1 MAENNTAAG
10 EERLRR
16 AMAAVLQLQQRN
28 AELENRQ
35 TEPVAIVSMAC
46 RLPGGID
53 TPEKYWSLLARGEDA
68 IGPFPQ
74 RWDDLDLYD
83 ADPGAPG
90 KSYAREGGF
99 LTDLERFDADFF
111 GITPREALSM
121 DPQQRLVLE
130 TAWEA
135 LERGAIPPGALSG
148 SRTGVYLG
156 AMRSDYGTGQS
167 DLESLDGYQGTGISG
182 SVVSGRLSYQ
192 LGLQGPAVT
201 VDTACSSSLVA
212 IHMACAA
219 LRAGECDTALAG
231 GVTVMS
237 SPALFVESSR
247 LGAMAPDGRCKSFSA
262 QADGGGWSEG
272 CGMLVLKR
280 LSAAQR
286 DGDRIWAVIRGS
298 AVNQDGRSQG
308 LTAPNG
314 PAQQRVIRAALA
326 AARLTSAD
334 IDAVDAHGTGTPLG
348 DPIEAGALAEVFG
361 PGRAADRPL
370 LLGSSKSNIGHTQ
383 AAAGVAGVIKMVLAL
398 HNGQLPKSLHT
409 EQPSPHI
416 AWEDSG
422 LRLLDEAYPWKRGAR
437 PRRAGASS
445 FGISGTNAHLI
456 LEEAPQPSPDE
467 DAAPEPVRPLTQA
480 YPIVVSAPDPQ
491 ALRAQARRWADWFA
505 EHPSQP
511 MPATA
516 RAAALGRTHFTAR
529 AAVLAHDS
537 EEAHSALRALADGL
551 PHENLV
557 DAEAEERGKVVFV
570 FPGHGSQWREMG
582 RRLLADS
589 EVFAQTVDACDRAF
603 GPWMDWSVRDL
614 LAVEEQPDLP
624 FDRLDVLQPAL
635 FTMAMGLTAVWRTL
649 GLEPAAVVGSSQ
661 GEVPAAVVAGALSL
675 DDAAKIVAL
684 RSQALLRECSG
695 RGAMALVELPAAE
708 VEELITPYGDA
719 LSVALVNT
727 PGSTVVSGDPEAVDA
742 LLAGLEGRD
751 VFCRRLSA
759 DAAGHCA
766 HVDPILPGLAED
778 FAGIHP
784 TEWAIPFYSTVTG
797 GVLEGTAL
805 DGAYWCRNLRE
816 TVRMD
821 RALGKLVADG
831 FGVFVEISAHPVLG
845 MPLTGATA
853 DSGGIVVGTLRRD
866 QGGTAEF
873 MRSLGALHAQGHEVD
888 WERVLGSGERRHL
901 PQLPTYAFQGH
912 RFWFGAPRRAT
923 PDGTAGR
930 EATAGFHDTAADA
943 APDDLRGRLAA
954 LPAQTALT
962 QLTDLV
968 REEAA
973 ALLGVAEPV
982 PADRRLRELGLDS
995 IMGLQLRNR
1004 LGRLARLT
1012 LPTNVAFAHPTARE
1026 IAAHLLGIIHG
1037 DLEPA
1042 DDTLPLERAAQ
1053 RAIHPA
1059 TEGQR
1064 RLWFL
1069 EQMEPGSAQYNAP
1082 VSLRMARPLDPGLLS
1097 RALTHLMRG
1106 HEALRTGL
1114 EVRDGELVQIVHEN
1128 VVPPFTHED
1137 LSASDPAGAAVRERV
1152 RAEERAP
1159 FALSGQSLL
1168 RLLLLDVPGGEQLLC
1183 LTMHHAISDG
1193 WSLTLILD
1201 QLHTLYEELARG
1213 TDPAAAP
1220 APHHLGDYARWQQ
1233 RAVGENHFATGLE
1246 YFAAE
1251 LDGMSRIDLQQQQHT
1266 ATAESGTVDFTVPE
1280 ELRRALEELAARSGV
1295 TPYTVYAGA
1304 FALLLARSTDSYDF
1318 GLGTIWANRHLAGT
1332 EDLIGF
1338 LVNTLPLRCDLTG
1351 DPTFEELLASMAA
1364 RIERLSGH
1372 QDVPLTEVVRVAA
1385 GSRTGEENP
1394 LFRVLFNYRATTL
1407 PALGDGPDAWV
1418 PSPDTSVSG
1427 SPHGVAK
1434 SELGLTLAPGATGLV
1449 GELEY
1454 RTRILDP
1461 DTARRMTE
1469 NFRTLLAD
1477 LVRDPARPLSHF
1489 ELLGDEERTW
1499 FEQLTDRAVRAAG
1512 SHHDSALHLIL
1523 AQARTTPD
1531 AVALADA
1538 GQQLT
1543 YRETLLRAGAL
1554 SDRMRERGVT
1564 PRSLVGIHLPRSAD
1578 MVVAV
1583 LATWLTG
1590 AAYLP
1595 LDPAYPKA
1603 RLDHVAQDSGLTVVI
1618 STAQGA
1624 ADVSGHGVDVLI
1636 PDGRTP
1642 TATALPQPP
1651 AGLAPDDL
1659 AYVIYTSGSTG
1670 SPKGVMVEHDQFATF
1685 CRAMDE
1691 RVGGGP
1697 GHTWLAVTSLS
1708 FDISTLELLWT
1719 LTRGYRVVIAQGTV
1733 ADWSGYAHW
1742 APTHLQCTPSLAR
1755 MLLADTDGRALVR
1768 NLDRMLVGGEPLDR
1782 ALARKLTELLDGE
1795 LTNMYGPTE
1804 TTVWSSAW
1812 SVEPGEISLGE
1823 PLHGNRLYVLD
1834 RAGRRVP
1841 RGFRGELHIGGRAVT
1856 RGYLKRPE
1864 LTAERFLPDPFAGG
1878 PNARMYRTGD
1888 VVRYRGDGTVEFCGR
1903 TDSQV
1908 KLHGHRIEL
1917 GEIESVAAEHPAV
1930 AECAAVIRP
1939 DATDEPRL
1947 HLYWAP
1953 PPGREP
1959 SAPELPALLA
1969 QRLPAYM
1976 VPSYFVVLDELPHT
1990 PNKKIDKGAISLL
2003 PAPRALPAR
2012 AAAETGDEIERAV
2025 NEAWAQVLGR
2035 PVIDPD
2041 KGIFDL
2047 GADSMAALK
2056 AHKLMC
2062 TALDREFPL
2071 SALFRYPTARR
2082 LTGYLRGAP
2091 APAEEPLITEHA
2103 PRPQDDAVAI
2113 VGMACKLPGAPDV
2126 DTFWDN
2132 LRNGVESITYF
2143 TDEELIAAG
2152 VPREDLT
2159 HPDYVRARAVTE
2171 GADLFDAA
2179 FFDYSP
2185 AEAESM
2191 DPQHRLLLETSWQA
2205 FENAGIVP
2213 QDVKGKVSVFAGS
2226 GYGGYQQGET
2236 TDLSSFYRTMIG
2248 NKNDYLATRIAH
2260 RFNLRGP
2267 ALTVQ
2272 TACSTGL
2279 VATHLACESLR
2290 RGESDVALV
2299 GASSLTIPLVQGFV
2313 HQEGLVVSPD
2323 GKCRAFDEKGGGT
2336 VFGSGVGALVLRRLS
2351 DAEASGDRVYAV
2363 LRGSAVNNDGA
2374 GKAGFTAP
2382 SVDGQAYA
2390 IAQAQ
2395 AAAGF
2400 GASAIGYVEAHGTA
2414 TPLGDPIEVQA
2425 LQKVF
2430 GGADRTEPCA
2440 LGSVKTNIG
2449 HADATAGLA
2458 GLIKATLCVYHGQ
2471 LVPSLNYE
2479 HPNPEMGLDPDL
2491 FYVNTTLRPWKSDA
2505 PRRAGVSS
2513 FGIGG
2518 TNAHVVI
2525 DQAPQ
2530 PSTRPA
2536 PHGLPASGPV
2546 PILLSGKN
2554 DASLRDQAARWA
2566 DWLERQ
2572 PRTPVLDTART
2583 AAQRRTH
2590 FTERA
2595 MVHAG
2600 TAQQAAQALRAL
2612 SEDRPHADLARS
2624 AAAPRGRTVFV
2635 FPGQG
2640 AQWLGMGR
2648 ALMTDS
2654 PAFAET
2660 VQACDAAFAPLI
2672 GHSVTRLLQDEA
2684 VDDATLQRLDVLQ
2697 PLMFT
2702 MYVALSAAWHELGV
2716 RPDAVVGHSQGEVAA
2731 AVVAGA
2737 LTLEEGARI
2746 IAVRSHALHDVA
2758 GVGSMAVAE
2767 LPLAAVQERI
2777 APYGGRISVAAVNT
2791 PRSVAVSGDAD
2802 AIEDLLYSLD
2812 DDDVVCGRLEAPVA
2826 SHSHHMDALLPVIE
2840 AELAAL
2846 APRPAR
2852 VPFYSTVTGDVLDG
2866 SELGA
2871 GYWCRNLR
2879 EPVRL
2884 DQAQRQLLD
2893 TGHDIFVE
2901 VGPHPVL
2908 AMPLNE
2914 NSERAVVVG
2923 SLRRGCGGRSQ
2934 LLRNLGLLHV
2944 HGHRADWTT
2953 ALAAHG
2959 TAAVVDL
2966 PGYAFQRRS
2975 YWIDP
2980 PRHTTRSGT
2989 AAVDGSFWDAVGG
3002 GQSTRL
3008 AELLDAPD
3016 ALRHDIEKVFPL
3028 ITDWWHRQEAD
3039 AKLTSWLYEET
3050 WRLAPPSP
3058 AAATGL
3064 WVVAGTDRDTT
3075 QADAAEQALRAAGA
3089 DVHRMRA
3096 TDDRAAVRAA
3106 LSALPQ
3112 EPAGVLTFGSL
3123 DDTPGEGGVTEGLRT
3138 TLALLQGAAD
3148 TGLAPALWAITRG
3161 GVDIDGTEGVPH
3173 PSQALVTGL
3182 GRVAALEDPLRW
3194 GGTVDLPPE
3203 PHDDWATQLVAAL
3216 LAPDH
3221 EDQIALRPA
3230 GRFVRRLRNTT
3241 LGVGRAPWQ
3250 ARGTALIT
3258 GGQGALGRHL
3268 ARRLAAR
3275 GAERIVLA
3283 SRRTA
3288 MTPETESLR
3297 AELAGQGV
3305 RLSVEACDISDRSQV
3320 EELIA
3325 RIRDDDSPLTFVAH
3339 LAGISRMAPIGALTP
3354 QAMAEEAAAKVL
3366 GAQHLHEALAQHPL
3380 DAFVLYGSG
3389 ASLWGGAGQAV
3400 YGAANTALEALARHR
3415 RAAGLTAT
3423 VVHWGGWAEGGMVD
3437 ADTERKARSRGL
3449 RSMTPAV
3456 ALDALELALRTDTVV
3471 LGVADI
3477 DWPRFAPAYR
3487 AARPRPL
3494 IEEIEEARPAPE
3506 TGLAAGDPSAGRELR
3521 GALAAQSA
3529 EQRLR
3534 TVTDLVKS
3542 EAATVLGLA
3551 PPDVPDQQPL
3561 QELGLD
3567 SLMSVT
3573 IRKEL
3578 VRRTGLPV
3586 TTEVILRRASC
3597 AGIGAHLLDE
3607 LLPEPERTA
3616 AQPREKDP
3624 DPLLRVL
3631 KRAENPRARIFCVA
3645 GMGGTTGGNVP
3656 LIRHLPDDIE
3666 LVGIQLP
3673 GREARAGEPAADDM
3687 MALADHAV
3695 AALSGRM
3702 DIPFVLYGHSQGA
3715 WLCWEIAHR
3724 LAHRPGVPP
3733 VALVV
3738 ACALPPLAEPTAGLT
3753 RLAELTGD
3761 FDAAAPQEFAE
3772 IFDGLLPEEILRSE
3786 ELLAGYV
3793 ERLRADTVLADSHR
3807 AALNGVCRPAL
3818 GLPVF
3823 AVEGTRD
3830 PVLPEGSMKVWRELS
3845 TGPFTPSRI
3854 DGTHAA
3860 PIVNA
3865 EAMAGELL
3873 YAISQIATT
3882 AEENHA

>member
-1 MAENNTAAG
+1 MAENNTAAS

-16 AMAAVLQLQQRN
+16 AMTAVLQLQQRN
-28 AELENRQ
+28 TELENRQ

-74 RWDDLDLYD
+74 RWDGLDLYD
-83 ADPGAPG
+83 ADPAAPG

-99 LTDLERFDADFF
+99 LTDLDRFDADFF

-135 LERGAIPPGALSG
+135 LERGAIPPGALGG

-156 AMRSDYGTGQS
+156 AMRSDYATGQS

-272 CGMLVLKR
+272 CGLLVLKR

-286 DGDRIWAVIRGS
+286 DGDRILAVIRGS

-326 AARLTSAD
+326 AARLTPAD
-334 IDAVDAHGTGTPLG
+334 IDAIDAHGTGTPLG

-361 PGRAADRPL
+361 PGRAAGRPL

-383 AAAGVAGVIKMVLAL
+383 AAAGVAGVMKMVLAL
-398 HNGQLPKSLHT
+398 HHGQLPKSLHT

-416 AWEDSG
+416 AWQDSG
-422 LRLLDEAYPWKRGAR
+422 LRLLDRAHPWKPGAR

-456 LEEAPQPSPDE
+456 LEEAPQPPPDE
-467 DAAPEPVRPLTQA
+467 DTAPVPVRPHTQA
-480 YPIVVSAPDPQ
+480 YPVLVSAPGPQ

-511 MPATA
+511 IPETA
-516 RAAALGRTHFTAR
+516 RAAALGRTHLTAR

-537 EEAHSALRALADGL
+537 QEAHSALSALADGL
-551 PHENLV
+551 PHDNLF

-589 EVFAQTVDACDRAF
+589 EVFAQTVDACDRALR
-603 GPWMDWSVRDL
+603 PWTGWSVRDL
-614 LAVEEQPDLP
+614 LAVEEQPGLP
-624 FDRLDVLQPAL
+624 FERLDILQPAL
-635 FTMAMGLTAVWRTL
+635 FTMAMGLSAVWRAL

-719 LSVALVNT
+719 LSVSLVNT

-766 HVDPILPGLAED
+766 HVDPILPGLAQD
-778 FAGIHP
+778 LTALRP
-784 TEWAIPFYSTVTG
+784 APWAIPFYSTVTG
-797 GVLEGTAL
+797 TVLEGTAL
-805 DGAYWCRNLRE
+805 DGTYWCRNLRE

-821 RALGKLVADG
+821 RALGNLVADG

-845 MPLTGATA
+845 MPLTAATA
-853 DSGGIVVGTLRRD
+853 GSGGIVVGTLRRG
-866 QGGTAEF
+866 QGTTAEF
-873 MRSLGALHAQGHEVD
+873 MRSLGALHAQGHTVD
-888 WERVLGSGERRHL
+888 WEHVLGTGQRRHL

-912 RFWFGAPRRAT
+912 RFWAGAPRRSA
-923 PDGTAGR
+923 PHGAPGH
-930 EATAGFHDTAADA
+930 EATTQAHDTTADT
-943 APDDLRGRLAA
+943 APDDLRGRLTA
-954 LPAQTALT
+954 LPAPAALAH
-962 QLTDLV
+962 LTDLV
-968 REEAA
+968 RQEAA

-982 PADRRLRELGLDS
+982 PAGRRLRELGLDS

-1012 LPTNVAFAHPTARE
+1012 LPTDLAFAHPTAHE

-1037 DLEPA
+1037 GPEPA
-1042 DDTLPLERAAQ
+1042 DSTPPLQ
-1053 RAIHPA
+1053 RAGQRGIHPA

-1069 EQMEPGSAQYNAP
+1069 EQMEPGSPQYNAP
-1082 VSLRMARPLDPGLLS
+1082 VSLRITRPLDRALLS

-1114 EVRDGELVQIVHEN
+1114 EMRDGELVQIVHDDAA
-1128 VVPPFTHED
+1128 PPFTHED
-1137 LSASDPAGAAVRERV
+1137 LSASDPGGEAVRERV

-1159 FALSGQSLL
+1159 FDLSGHCLL
-1168 RLLLLDVPGGEQLLC
+1168 RLLLLDVPGGGQLLC

-1193 WSLTLILD
+1193 WSLTLLLD
-1201 QLHTLYEELARG
+1201 QLHTLYGELAHG
-1213 TDPAAAP
+1213 TGPGPAAGP
-1220 APHHLGDYARWQQ
+1220 APHHLGDYALWQQ
-1233 RAVGENHFATGLE
+1233 RAVADHHFAAGLE
-1246 YFAAE
+1246 YFTAE
-1251 LDGMSRIDLQQQQHT
+1251 LDGMSRIDLQPRHT
-1266 ATAESGTVDFTVPE
+1266 ATTGGGTVGFTVPE
-1280 ELRRALEELAARSGV
+1280 ELRRALEELAARNGV

-1304 FALLLARSTDSYDF
+1304 FALLLARSTGSYDF

-1351 DPTFEELLASMAA
+1351 DPTFEELLASLAA

-1372 QDVPLTEVVRVAA
+1372 QDVPLTEIVRVAA

-1394 LFRVLFNYRATTL
+1394 LFRVLFNYRATAL
-1407 PALGDGPDAWV
+1407 PVLGEGPDAWV

-1427 SPHGVAK
+1427 TPHGVAK
-1434 SELGLTLAPGATGLV
+1434 SELGLTLAPGTTGLA

-1454 RTRILDP
+1454 RDRMLDA

-1477 LVRDPARPLSHF
+1477 LARDPARPLSHF
-1489 ELLGDEERTW
+1489 ELLGDEEHAW
-1499 FEQLTDRAVRAAG
+1499 LEQPADHTAQPPGD
-1512 SHHDSALHLIL
+1512 HDSALHLIL
-1523 AQARTTPD
+1523 ARARTTPD

-1554 SDRMRERGVT
+1554 SDRLRERGVT

-1583 LATWLTG
+1583 LATWLAG
-1590 AAYLP
+1590 AAYVP
-1595 LDPAYPKA
+1595 LDPAYPRA
-1603 RLDHVAQDSGLTVVI
+1603 RLDHVTQDSGLTVVI
-1618 STAQGA
+1618 STPHGA
-1624 ADVSGHGVDVLI
+1624 ADVSGHGIDVLL
-1636 PDGRTP
+1636 PDSP
-1642 TATALPQPP
+1642 APAATELPQPP

-1697 GHTWLAVTSLS
+1697 GDTWLAVTSLS

-1719 LTRGYRVVIAQGTV
+1719 LTRGYRVVITQGTA

-1768 NLDRMLVGGEPLDR
+1768 GLDRMLVGGEPLDR
-1782 ALARKLTELLDGE
+1782 ALARSLTELLDGE

-1812 SVEPGEISLGE
+1812 SVEPGEISLGQ

-1834 RAGRRVP
+1834 PAGRRVP

-1856 RGYLKRPE
+1856 RGYLGRPQ
-1864 LTAERFLPDPFAGG
+1864 LTAERFPPDPFTTEA
-1878 PNARMYRTGD
+1878 NARMYRTGD
-1888 VVRYRGDGTVEFCGR
+1888 VVRYRGDGTLEFCGR

-1930 AECAAVIRP
+1930 AECAALIRP
-1939 DATDEPRL
+1939 DATGEPRL
-1947 HLYWAP
+1947 HLYWSP
-1953 PPGREP
+1953 VPGREQD
-1959 SAPELPALLA
+1959 APQLPALLA
-1969 QRLPAYM
+1969 QRLPAFM
-1976 VPSYFVVLDELPHT
+1976 VPSHLTALDELPHT
-1990 PNKKIDKGAISLL
+1990 PNKKIDKKAIALL
-2003 PAPRALPAR
+2003 PAPAAPPAP
-2012 AAAETGDEIERAV
+2012 ATADTGDATERAV
-2025 NEAWAQVLGR
+2025 NEAWAQVLDR

-2071 SALFRYPTARR
+2071 STLFRYPTARQ
-2082 LTGYLRGAP
+2082 LAAHLRGAP
-2091 APAEEPLITEHA
+2091 APATAPPARTHT

-2113 VGMACKLPGAPDV
+2113 VGMACRLPGAPDV
-2126 DTFWDN
+2126 DTFWYN

-2159 HPDYVRARAVTE
+2159 HPDYVRARAVVE
-2171 GADLFDAA
+2171 GADLFDAG

-2185 AEAESM
+2185 AEAKSM

-2213 QDVKGKVSVFAGS
+2213 QDVQGTVSVFAGS
-2226 GYGGYQQGET
+2226 GYGGYQQDET

-2260 RFNLRGP
+2260 RLNLRGP

-2279 VATHLACESLR
+2279 VATHLARESLL

-2374 GKAGFTAP
+2374 NKAGFTAP
-2382 SVDGQAYA
+2382 SVDGQAHA

-2395 AAAGF
+2395 TAAGLE
-2400 GASAIGYVEAHGTA
+2400 ASSIGYVEAHGTA
-2414 TPLGDPIEVQA
+2414 TALGDPIEVQA
-2425 LQKVF
+2425 LQQVF
-2430 GGADRTEPCA
+2430 GGAGRTEPCA

-2458 GLIKATLCVYHGQ
+2458 GLIKATLCVYHGE

-2479 HPNPEMGLDPDL
+2479 HPNPEMGLDAGL
-2491 FYVNTTLRPWKSDA
+2491 FYVNTTLKPWKSET
-2505 PRRAGVSS
+2505 PRRAGISS

-2525 DQAPQ
+2525 DQARRPA
-2530 PSTRPA
+2530 THPA
-2536 PHGLPASGPV
+2536 PHDLRTSGPV
-2546 PILLSGKN
+2546 PVLLSGKD

-2566 DWLERQ
+2566 HWLEQQ
-2572 PRTPVLDTART
+2572 PSTPLPDTART

-2595 MVHAG
+2595 MVHAE

-2612 SEDRPHADLARS
+2612 AEDRPHTDLARS
-2624 AAAPRGRTVFV
+2624 TAAPRGRTVFV

-2640 AQWLGMGR
+2640 AQWPGMGR
-2648 ALMTDS
+2648 ALMTGS

-2660 VQACDAAFAPLI
+2660 VRACDAAFTPLI
-2672 GHSVTRLLQDEA
+2672 GHSVARLLEDDTA
-2684 VDDATLQRLDVLQ
+2684 DDATLERLDVLQ

-2716 RPDAVVGHSQGEVAA
+2716 RPDAVMGHSQGEAAA

-2746 IAVRSHALHDVA
+2746 VAVRSHALQDVA

-2767 LPLAAVQERI
+2767 LPLAAVRERI

-2791 PRSVAVSGDAD
+2791 PRSVALSGDAD

-2826 SHSHHMDALLPVIE
+2826 SHSHHMDALVPGIE

-2846 APRPAR
+2846 APRPAHT
-2852 VPFYSTVTGDVLDG
+2852 PFYSTVTGDVLDG

-2871 GYWCRNLR
+2871 AYWCRNLR

-2884 DQAQRQLLD
+2884 DQAQQRLLD

-2908 AMPLNE
+2908 AMPLTE

-2923 SLRRGCGGRSQ
+2923 SLQRGHGGRSQ
-2934 LLRNLGLLHV
+2934 LLRNLGLLHLS
-2944 HGHRADWTT
+2944 GHRADWTR
-2953 ALAAHG
+2953 ALAAHP
-2959 TAAVVDL
+2959 TTTVVDL

-2975 YWIDP
+2975 YWTDP
-2980 PRHTTRSGT
+2980 PRRTTRT
-2989 AAVDGSFWDAVGG
+2989 AAVDSSFWDAVGG
-3002 GQSTRL
+3002 GHSTRL

-3016 ALRHDIEKVFPL
+3016 TLRHDIGKVLPL
-3028 ITDWWHRQEAD
+3028 ITAWWHRQESD

-3050 WRLAPPSP
+3050 WRLAPPGP
-3058 AAATGL
+3058 ATATGL
-3064 WVVAGTDRDTT
+3064 WAVAATDRDTP

-3089 DVHRMRA
+3089 DVHRIPV
-3096 TDDRAAVRAA
+3096 TDDRDAVRAA

-3112 EPAGVLTFGSL
+3112 EPAGILTFGSL
-3123 DDTPGEGGVTEGLRT
+3123 DDTPGDGGITRGLRT
-3138 TLALLQGAAD
+3138 TLALLQGTAD
-3148 TGLAPALWAITRG
+3148 TRLTPALWALTRG
-3161 GVDIDGTEGVPH
+3161 AADTDGTEGVPH

-3203 PHDDWATQLVAAL
+3203 PHDDWAPQLVAAL

-3221 EDQIALRPA
+3221 EDQVALRPA
-3230 GRFVRRLRNTT
+3230 GRYVRRLRHTT
-3241 LGVGRAPWQ
+3241 PAGGRAPWQ

-3275 GAERIVLA
+3275 GAEHIVLA

-3288 MTPETESLR
+3288 MTPDTEALR
-3297 AELAGQGV
+3297 DELAAQGV
-3305 RLSVEACDISDRSQV
+3305 RLSLQACDISDRSQT
-3320 EELIA
+3320 EDLIA

-3339 LAGISRMAPIGALTP
+3339 LAGISRMAPITTLTP
-3354 QAMAEEAAAKVL
+3354 QAMAEETAAKVL

-3389 ASLWGGAGQAV
+3389 ASLWGGAGQAA

-3423 VVHWGGWAEGGMVD
+3423 VLHWGGWAEGGMVD
-3437 ADTERKARSRGL
+3437 AGTDRTARSRGL
-3449 RSMTPAV
+3449 RSMPPEV

-3506 TGLAAGDPSAGRELR
+3506 TGPAAGDLAAGRELR
-3521 GALAAQSA
+3521 AALTAQNA
-3529 EQRLR
+3529 GQRLR
-3534 TVTDLVKS
+3534 TLTDLVKS
-3542 EAATVLGLA
+3542 QAATVLGLA

-3573 IRKEL
+3573 IRNEL

-3607 LLPEPERTA
+3607 LLPEPQRTPAQTRER
-3616 AQPREKDP
+3616 DP
-3624 DPLLRVL
+3624 EPLLRVL

-3656 LIRHLPDDIE
+3656 LIRHLPDDVE

-3673 GREARAGEPAADDM
+3673 GREARAGEPAATDM
-3687 MALADHAV
+3687 MALADQAV

-3724 LAHRPGVPP
+3724 LAHRPKVPP

-3738 ACALPPLAEPTAGLT
+3738 ACALPPLAPPTAGLT
-3753 RLAELTGD
+3753 QLAELTGD
-3761 FDAAAPQEFAE
+3761 FDALAPEEFAG
-3772 IFDGLLPEEILRSE
+3772 IFEGLLPEEILRSE

-3793 ERLRADTVLADSHR
+3793 DRLRADTVLADSHR
-3807 AALNGVCRPAL
+3807 AALDGVRRPPL

-3823 AVEGTRD
+3823 AVEGTHD
-3830 PVLPEGSMKVWRELS
+3830 PVLPEGSMRVWRELS